1 LVGQELSQLHQAGF
15 KLVRLW
21 VLDGNDPAVNLY
33 RSLNF
38 RFNMLRQPLQDKPG
52 RIEEH
57 MDLEL
62 TQEIL
67 DEVRQLAA
75 AASRRPFD

>member
-1 LVGQELSQLHQAGF
+1 M
-15 KLVRLW
+15 RLW